1 MQVQCTTHLSITANA
16 TTSSSCTSGNYT
28 QKCFTN
34 TLRRKVVDLDFTM
47 EQQFSSNPFQAR
59 QDKAGSMKAVLQ
71 TSVLPSVHYPN
82 K

>member
-1 MQVQCTTHLSITANA
+1 M
-16 TTSSSCTSGNYT
+16 
-28 QKCFTN
+28 
-34 TLRRKVVDLDFTM
+34 VDLDFTM